1 VGIDQ
6 SEINIRAANLR
17 STETNVEYIVGDFME
32 ARNQNRF
39 DRPFDLAILLHVVE
53 HVEDVDQLLQS
64 IAQISST
71 LIIEVPDFDS
81 DPLNMVRRA
90 LGCPYYTDGDHVREY
105 TRPMLQSE
113 LERNGWTILHEEQ
126 RHGAILAVATHANS
140 Q

>member
-1 VGIDQ
+1 M
-6 SEINIRAANLR
+6 NIRAANR
-17 STETNVEYIVGDFME
+17 ISTEANIEYMAGDFME
-32 ARNQNRF
+32 ARNRSRF
-39 DRPFDLAILLHVVE
+39 DRRFDLAILLHVVE

-81 DPLNMVRRA
+81 DPLNMVRRV

-126 RHGAILAVATHANS
+126 RHGAILAVATHADPE
-140 Q
+140 